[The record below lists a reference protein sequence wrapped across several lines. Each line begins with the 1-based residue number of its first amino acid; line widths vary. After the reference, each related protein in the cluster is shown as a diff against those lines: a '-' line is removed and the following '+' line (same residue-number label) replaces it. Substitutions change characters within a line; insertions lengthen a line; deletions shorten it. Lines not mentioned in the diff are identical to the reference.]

1 MNDAQAADLPRM
13 AQDARQAA
21 HGNLAVELS
30 GIERQPGVRRTL

>member
-13 AQDARQAA
+13 AQDARQAT